1 MSGVADDDHAG
12 WFRFHRFAQALLK
25 VRCLFHTCS
34 LLDFGLCVG
43 AIRAARSGIAAAQMC
58 FLWAKAEV
66 ATETRHV
73 FRPVEISCSGWLLR

>member
-1 MSGVADDDHAG
+1 VADDDHAG

-34 LLDFGLCVG
+34 LLDVGLCVG
-43 AIRAARSGIAAAQMC
+43 DIRAACSGIAAAQMC

-66 ATETRHV
+66 AIETRQV
-73 FRPVEISCSGWLLR
+73 FRRVGICAAVGLLW